1 MELKLLK
8 ENNPKLLEISEE
20 WNFRTDG
27 DPSELVKEMTRVM
40 FLNNGIGLSAI
51 QCGVSK
57 RILIMGNPEDLVA
70 CINPKIVALSEERE
84 VSQEGCLSF
93 PNLWLKVKR
102 PTTVKV
108 SYQTVTG
115 EEVETEL
122 EGLHARVFLHEFD
135 HLMGVT
141 FDQRVSD
148 LGLQMA
154 KERRKRKQKKFKASV

>member
-8 ENNPKLLEISEE
+8 ENDPKLLEISEE
-20 WNFRTDG
+20 WNFRADG

-51 QCGVSK
+51 QCGVAK
-57 RILIMGNPEDLVA
+57 RILIMGNEKELIA

-84 VSQEGCLSF
+84 VVQEGCLSF

-102 PTTVKV
+102 PNTVKV
-108 SYQTVTG
+108 TYQTVTG
-115 EEVETEL
+115 EEVEAEFD
-122 EGLHARVFLHEFD
+122 GLRARVFLHEFD

-141 FDQRVSD
+141 FDQRVSE